1 MTSLILGNVPISK
14 KLEYF
19 YSTSPRYIRM
29 KKLACHD
36 VGLDCD
42 FVIEGTTEEEVI
54 FKAQQHAYDIHA
66 IRPEEMTS
74 EMKIRVRENIRD
86 T

>member
-1 MTSLILGNVPISK
+1 
-14 KLEYF
+14 
-19 YSTSPRYIRM
+19 M

-42 FVIEGTTEEEVI
+42 FIIEGITEEEVLS
-54 FKAQQHAYDIHA
+54 KTRQHAYDIHA

-74 EMKIRVRENIRD
+74 EMKAKIQENIRD

>member
-1 MTSLILGNVPISK
+1 
-14 KLEYF
+14 
-19 YSTSPRYIRM
+19 M

-42 FVIEGTTEEEVI
+42 FIIEGMTEEEVLS
-54 FKAQQHAYDIHA
+54 KARQHAYDIHA

-74 EMKIRVRENIRD
+74 EMKAKIQENIRN

>member
-1 MTSLILGNVPISK
+1 MISK
-14 KLEYF
+14 PSNGQIYRNTF
-19 YSTSPRYIRM
+19 IPHYQSIIMM

-42 FVIEGTTEEEVI
+42 FVIEGVTEEEVLS
-54 FKAQQHAYDIHA
+54 KARQHAYDIHA

-74 EMKIRVRENIRD
+74 EMKAKIQENIRD